1 MSNRIIIHKAAAED
15 FQLEVF
21 SSAPVDGSS
30 GDYEDGRIIKYLTHF
45 YSWHDASGSWKKF
58 IMDTDFSS
66 LTTRLSTQEVGQ
78 AAAESSLAT
87 IDASLQTRI
96 STEESASTSAVD
108 SAQVRAEAAEGVISG
123 NLSSELVNRAAD
135 VSAEASRASSAE
147 VVLSTN
153 LSSEL
158 VAREADVSAEKS
170 RAEAA
175 EGSLQTRLAA
185 EESNE
190 LSAETSLNL
199 RASTEESTRLAADNS
214 VAVTISAEASTAR
227 SAETSLESRLSSEED
242 RVDAILNAASADKN
256 TFVETV
262 SFINAIDV
270 AHDAQTSTQISS
282 VDSAI
287 ASAESS
293 RIASDSSLQT
303 RLSSEESTEASAEVS
318 LNTRMTAEASNELSA
333 EGSLDVR
340 SSSEEPLRLAEDTSI
355 ETTLDSAGSSR
366 ASGDSSLTTAAS
378 VEASTARSAE
388 VSVQSSTSAA
398 ALARGNAD
406 TSLQTRLST
415 EESAMI
421 VAVDSIE
428 ALRSAGDLSLT
439 TRVSS
444 EEVARAAGDSS
455 LTTRTG
461 VAESA
466 RSTADTSLTTR
477 LAAEESNELSAETSL
492 DTRVSSEASA
502 QVLADASLQTRFSG
516 ELSTERSKLDAILDS
531 AAADKDTFVEIVS
544 FITSVDTESDDA
556 LASYVVSV
564 DATISTE
571 VSTARSSEAVLS
583 TNLSSEVSAM
593 GSAVTATYATI
604 SGNIATHAA
613 AIDTKEQHEGVGRH
627 MRIDFTSETSFSV
640 AAVDLP
646 TNFEPGNGM
655 VQVFQLVSAG
665 VYRHLVAPSTYN
677 ATTGVMSFDLGSTA
691 KSGFVVFY
699 SFAGDE
705 TEATEVPTHANAR
718 ITGVDLSNLN
728 LTASTATSIKLNLS
742 GVTAANHEKHMS
754 FENKFVF
761 RFLDASALLMPMA
774 STMGISESSYYPYVT
789 ATWAADYSS
798 ITYSWTNHASS
809 PTLGENL
816 STGYSRIDMLIGAYG
831 YSVNSYLYDIFLQ
844 LHVDSTDITSLKTTS
859 GFGLSLADNSNS
871 LPVYDYYPETDGIK
885 SHSQTSTGPAWYWG
899 LPDDHVSEAGYING
913 KTAYLASQWKSPLMA
928 LFERGGVQ
936 FTKSGAT
943 KYWAPSN
950 TFIDSSHHLYSEL
963 TSNSASLQS
972 GSFAFYGLATGTIAT
987 ADKGL
992 AILRTSGSAFP
1003 QPDANTDITFYGAIH
1018 EDNGTQSL
1026 GARNGIPEDAQTDIK
1041 MVISMSDRTASNM
1054 SVKFYRNSATS
1065 AAGVTWVEVD
1075 RLYLGGHD
1083 VS

>member
-1 MSNRIIIHKAAAED
+1 MSNRIIIHKAVAED

-30 GDYEDGRIIKYLTHF
+30 GDYEDGRIIKFGTAF
-45 YSWHDASGSWKKF
+45 YAWHDASGSWKKF
-58 IMDTDFSS
+58 VQDSDFSS

-96 STEESASTSAVD
+96 STEEVARSSSVD
-108 SAQVRAEAAEGVISG
+108 SAETRAEAAEGVISG

-242 RVDAILNAASADKN
+242 RVDAILNASSADKN

-282 VDSAI
+282 IDSAI

-340 SSSEEPLRLAEDTSI
+340 SSSEESLRLAEDTSI

-677 ATTGVMSFDLGSTA
+677 ASTGVMSFDFGSTA

-705 TEATEVPTHANAR
+705 AEATVQVSNPVMYLSGFDGSGLSDSSGGSSSMKFTVTGVGSEANAQKYY
-718 ITGVDLSNLN
+718 NL
-728 LTASTATSIKLNLS
+728 LTPST
-742 GVTAANHEKHMS
+742 V
-754 FENKFVF
+754 
-761 RFLDASALLMPMA
+761 
-774 STMGISESSYYPYVT
+774 
-789 ATWAADYSS
+789 YSS
-798 ITYSWTNHASS
+798 NYGGSYNNQAIASFGNALNVSWNSGYTELTLSWTNASTPSNTGSGQYQYLSVHFGSTASS
-809 PTLGENL
+809 SAQMVWAVKIQGSDKALQTDSLLGSIGTTGDYHISPPYAVPTAGFSAYTATNTWASGTQGSSYRSFKGPKFSFDANDSLYASAARNNTQTSSVESFATGYVTMTSGGTDYYMKSHYAPSVASGHRLYNEIIGSRSSLNISYASQKYVRLAAPIGTSSFTLGYYGKDT
-816 STGYSRIDMLIGAYG
+816 SGRINNTTAAQPDADTNATFY
-831 YSVNSYLYDIFLQ
+831 FLAGEAT
-844 LHVDSTDITSLKTTS
+844 SGFMGTDITH
-859 GFGLSLADNSNS
+859 A
-871 LPVYDYYPETDGIK
+871 
-885 SHSQTSTGPAWYWG
+885 
-899 LPDDHVSEAGYING
+899 
-913 KTAYLASQWKSPLMA
+913 
-928 LFERGGVQ
+928 
-936 FTKSGAT
+936 
-943 KYWAPSN
+943 
-950 TFIDSSHHLYSEL
+950 
-963 TSNSASLQS
+963 
-972 GSFAFYGLATGTIAT
+972 
-987 ADKGL
+987 
-992 AILRTSGSAFP
+992 
-1003 QPDANTDITFYGAIH
+1003 
-1018 EDNGTQSL
+1018 
-1026 GARNGIPEDAQTDIK
+1026 DAQYDLKIIVA
-1041 MVISMSDRTASNM
+1041 MDDRTAGNM
-1054 SVKFYRNSATS
+1054 SYTVFRSDASLSTPS
-1065 AAGVTWVEVD
+1065 WTEVD
-1075 RLYLGGHD
+1075 RMYMGGHNP
-1083 VS
+1083 S

>member
-1 MSNRIIIHKAAAED
+1 MSNRIIIHKAVAED
-15 FQLEVF
+15 FKLEVF

-30 GDYEDGRIIKYLTHF
+30 GDYEDGRIIKFGTAF
-45 YSWHDASGSWKKF
+45 YAWHDASGSWKKF
-58 IMDTDFSS
+58 VQDSDFSS

-96 STEESASTSAVD
+96 STEEVARSSSVD
-108 SAQVRAEAAEGVISG
+108 SAETRAEAAEGVISG

-153 LSSEL
+153 LSSE
-158 VAREADVSAEKS
+158 VAARIVDVE
-170 RAEAA
+170 AEATRAGAA
-175 EGSLQTRLAA
+175 ENSLQTRLAA

-242 RVDAILNAASADKN
+242 RVDAILNASSADKN

-303 RLSSEESTEASAEVS
+303 RLSSEESTEASAEAS

-340 SSSEEPLRLAEDTSI
+340 SSAEESLRLAEDTSL
-355 ETTLDSAGSSR
+355 ETSLTGFGSSR
-366 ASGDSSLTTAAS
+366 AAGDSSLTTAAS

-388 VSVQSSTSAA
+388 VSVQSSLSAA

-406 TSLQTRLST
+406 TSLTTRLST
-415 EESAMI
+415 EESAMV
-421 VAVDSIE
+421 VAVASIA

-439 TRVSS
+439 TRLSS

-455 LTTRTG
+455 ATTRVG
-461 VAESA
+461 DEESA
-466 RSTADTSLTTR
+466 RAAADTSLTTR

-531 AAADKDTFVEIVS
+531 ASADKDTFVEIVS
-544 FITSVDTESDDA
+544 FITAVDTESDDA
-556 LASYVVSV
+556 LASYVTSV
-564 DATISTE
+564 DANISTE
-571 VSTARSSEAVLS
+571 VSTARSAEAVLS

-593 GSAVTATYATI
+593 GSAVTATYAAI

-627 MRIDFTSETSFSV
+627 VRIDFTNETSFSV
-640 AAVDLP
+640 AASALP

-655 VQVFQLVSAG
+655 VQVFQLVSSG

-677 ATTGVMSFDLGSTA
+677 ASTGAMSFELGSTA

-705 TEATEVPTHANAR
+705 GTATELLSSPQITGISSLSASQLVVSVSGLDATNKYLFMGTANQKINFQKSGTSSAATYMIDFNDDITISSDYSTVTFTLPGAPNTSSNRTMGLELTHLGHDASNR
-718 ITGVDLSNLN
+718 ITFDFDAGYNVSNLSVPSVS
-728 LTASTATSIKLNLS
+728 LASHKFGFYTQS
-742 GVTAANHEKHMS
+742 GTTV
-754 FENKFVF
+754 
-761 RFLDASALLMPMA
+761 DAS
-774 STMGISESSYYPYVT
+774 SSYHQFRVT
-789 ATWAADYSS
+789 FGYGPFDSAAFGKDPIAYDFLTNKMAQPGEWKIYGRRYSS
-798 ITYSWTNHASS
+798 STTYATKDVEW
-809 PTLGENL
+809 
-816 STGYSRIDMLIGAYG
+816 IG
-831 YSVNSYLYDIFLQ
+831 
-844 LHVDSTDITSLKTTS
+844 
-859 GFGLSLADNSNS
+859 NSNS
-871 LPVYDYYPETDGIK
+871 NDVTESWGTYYGYVIGNNDQNNGFSMQINKGHGGSSHGTYAWTNAGWYEFQLVYEGSDK
-885 SHSQTSTGPAWYWG
+885 SDFPIVITWRKYGSNSSSNKNYRPDQTIAAFTSTY
-899 LPDDHVSEAGYING
+899 S
-913 KTAYLASQWKSPLMA
+913 
-928 LFERGGVQ
+928 
-936 FTKSGAT
+936 SG
-943 KYWAPSN
+943 
-950 TFIDSSHHLYSEL
+950 D
-963 TSNSASLQS
+963 
-972 GSFAFYGLATGTIAT
+972 GT
-987 ADKGL
+987 
-992 AILRTSGSAFP
+992 
-1003 QPDANTDITFYGAIH
+1003 
-1018 EDNGTQSL
+1018 
-1026 GARNGIPEDAQTDIK
+1026 
-1041 MVISMSDRTASNM
+1041 
-1054 SVKFYRNSATS
+1054 
-1065 AAGVTWVEVD
+1065 
-1075 RLYLGGHD
+1075 
-1083 VS
+1083 

>member
-1 MSNRIIIHKAAAED
+1 MSNRIIIHKAVAED

-45 YSWHDASGSWKKF
+45 YAWHDASGEWKKF
-58 IMDTDFSS
+58 GNSTDITS
-66 LTTRLSTQEVGQ
+66 LETRLSAQEVDQ

-108 SAQVRAEAAEGVISG
+108 SAEVRAAAAEGVISG
-123 NLSSELVNRAAD
+123 NLSSELINRAAD
-135 VSAEASRASSAE
+135 VSAEASRAASAE
-147 VVLSTN
+147 VILSTN
-153 LSSEL
+153 LSSGIA
-158 VAREADVSAEKS
+158 AREADVSVEKA
-170 RAEAA
+170 RAGAA

-190 LSAETSLNL
+190 LSAETSLDT

-214 VAVTISAEASTAR
+214 IAVTVSAEASTAR
-227 SAETSLESRLSSEED
+227 SAETSLQTRLSSEED
-242 RVDAILNAASADKN
+242 RVDAILNASSADKDD
-256 TFVETV
+256 FVEIV

-282 VDSAI
+282 IDSAI
-287 ASAESS
+287 VSAESS
-293 RIASDSSLQT
+293 RGSADTSIQT
-303 RLSSEESTEASAEVS
+303 RLSVEESTETAAEAS
-318 LNTRMTAEASNELSA
+318 LNTRMAAEASNELSA

-340 SSSEEPLRLAEDTSI
+340 SSAEESLRLAEDTSL
-355 ETTLDSAGSSR
+355 ETSLSGADSSR
-366 ASGDSSLTTAAS
+366 TAGDSSLTTAAS
-378 VEASTARSAE
+378 SEASTARSAE
-388 VSVQSSTSAA
+388 VSVQSSISAA

-406 TSLQTRLST
+406 NSLETRLSV

-444 EEVARAAGDSS
+444 EEIARAAADSS
-455 LTTRTG
+455 LTTRVG

-466 RSTADTSLTTR
+466 RSSADSSLTTR

-502 QVLADASLQTRFSG
+502 QVLADGSLQTRFSG
-516 ELSTERSKLDAILDS
+516 ELSTERSKLDSILDS
-531 AAADKDTFVEIVS
+531 ADADKDTFVEIVS
-544 FITSVDTESDDA
+544 FITSVDTASDDA
-556 LASYVVSV
+556 LASYVVAV

-627 MRIDFTSETSFSV
+627 MRLDFTSETSFSV
-640 AAVDLP
+640 AAIDLP

-655 VQVFQLVSAG
+655 AQVFQLVSSG

-705 TEATEVPTHANAR
+705 GAATEVSSLPQFQLAVSNSSYTSDKPDEISESLGAATFRSTLYIADLDNAVLDSSGYSPQWTINKPTTMTYNSETSTYTPFINFGTHTSSGTTGAYIRWYSQQSTDGGSTWSSTDSNDVALTLYEYNFGGSDSESFPGTNVPAQTAGLNDVFKVWAEGYNTSGVKVFEAGSESSPYYTTAHDYDFTHQGGSYYGDLGGGNYGSAYWDSTNTADQIKAEIGDTTSVSLANPSQ
-718 ITGVDLSNLN
+718 LSAGDNFTEYLVSMN
-728 LTASTATSIKLNLS
+728 ANYSASSYGWSSGATDWVLSGTDAAEFDIKPYTSGDQSSLDNSTSCQIKFKENGSSYDRAVPSNGTYNVTLTAST
-742 GVTAANHEKHMS
+742 E
-754 FENKFVF
+754 
-761 RFLDASALLMPMA
+761 D
-774 STMGISESSYYPYVT
+774 
-789 ATWAADYSS
+789 
-798 ITYSWTNHASS
+798 
-809 PTLGENL
+809 
-816 STGYSRIDMLIGAYG
+816 
-831 YSVNSYLYDIFLQ
+831 
-844 LHVDSTDITSLKTTS
+844 TS
-859 GFGLSLADNSNS
+859 GNALSDTVWN
-871 LPVYDYYPETDGIK
+871 I
-885 SHSQTSTGPAWYWG
+885 
-899 LPDDHVSEAGYING
+899 
-913 KTAYLASQWKSPLMA
+913 
-928 LFERGGVQ
+928 
-936 FTKSGAT
+936 
-943 KYWAPSN
+943 
-950 TFIDSSHHLYSEL
+950 
-963 TSNSASLQS
+963 
-972 GSFAFYGLATGTIAT
+972 TI
-987 ADKGL
+987 
-992 AILRTSGSAFP
+992 
-1003 QPDANTDITFYGAIH
+1003 
-1018 EDNGTQSL
+1018 
-1026 GARNGIPEDAQTDIK
+1026 
-1041 MVISMSDRTASNM
+1041 VIS
-1054 SVKFYRNSATS
+1054 
-1065 AAGVTWVEVD
+1065 
-1075 RLYLGGHD
+1075 
-1083 VS
+1083 

>member
-1 MSNRIIIHKAAAED
+1 MSRINIFNATVED
-15 FQLEVF
+15 FQIEVF
-21 SSAPVDGSS
+21 ASAPVDGSS
-30 GDYEDGRIIKYLTHF
+30 GDYEDGRIVKFAKHF
-45 YSWHDASGSWKKF
+45 YMWHDASGEWKKF
-58 IMDTDFSS
+58 GNSTDITS
-66 LTTRLSTQEVGQ
+66 LETRLSTQEVGQ

-242 RVDAILNAASADKN
+242 RVDAILNASSADKN

-303 RLSSEESTEASAEVS
+303 RLSTEESTEASAEVS

-340 SSSEEPLRLAEDTSI
+340 SSSEESLRLAEDTSI
-355 ETTLDSAGSSR
+355 ETILDSAGSSR
-366 ASGDSSLTTAAS
+366 VSGDSSLTTAAS

-388 VSVQSSTSAA
+388 VSVQSSLSAA

-406 TSLQTRLST
+406 TSLETRLST
-415 EESAMI
+415 EESAMV
-421 VAVDSIE
+421 VAVASIA

-544 FITSVDTESDDA
+544 FITAVDTESDDA
-556 LASYVVSV
+556 LASYVTSV
-564 DATISTE
+564 DADISTE
-571 VSTARSSEAVLS
+571 VSTARSAEAVLS

-593 GSAVTATYATI
+593 GSAVTATYAAI

-613 AIDTKEQHEGVGRH
+613 AIDTKEQHEGEGRH
-627 MRIDFTSETSFSV
+627 MRVDFTSQTSFTV

-646 TNFEPGNGM
+646 SNFEPGNGM
-655 VQVFQLVSAG
+655 TQVFQDMGSNKF
-665 VYRHLVAPSTYN
+665 RHLVAPASYDASTG
-677 ATTGVMSFDLGSTA
+677 AMSFDLGSTA

-705 TEATEVPTHANAR
+705 GTATVPSSAAAFQFAVSASSYDANAPAEFSE
-718 ITGVDLSNLN
+718 TFAG
-728 LTASTATSIKLNLS
+728 A
-742 GVTAANHEKHMS
+742 
-754 FENKFVF
+754 ENKTAIYIADLDNASYTVTNDYGYDQYTWTINTPFSQEYDSGTSTYTNH
-761 RFLDASALLMPMA
+761 FLTWGNPGDTGAYIRWYSQE
-774 STMGISESSYYPYVT
+774 STDGGSSWSSTQYTDTTVTIDGTTGYVSGTESSSFPNT
-789 ATWAADYSS
+789 
-798 ITYSWTNHASS
+798 S
-809 PTLGENL
+809 PA
-816 STGYSRIDMLIGAYG
+816 IPA
-831 YSVNSYLYDIFLQ
+831 Q
-844 LHVDSTDITSLKTTS
+844 
-859 GFGLSLADNSNS
+859 
-871 LPVYDYYPETDGIK
+871 
-885 SHSQTSTGPAWYWG
+885 GPAVGSSFKLWAKGYDVNG
-899 LPDDHVSEAGYING
+899 VCIFTAG
-913 KTAYLASQWKSPLMA
+913 
-928 LFERGGVQ
+928 
-936 FTKSGAT
+936 
-943 KYWAPSN
+943 
-950 TFIDSSHHLYSEL
+950 SEL
-963 TSNSASLQS
+963 APYYNLDSDHDFKFQS
-972 GSFAFYGLATGTIAT
+972 GSHYVSSSLYWHSSGSTGLASVFGQTRNLTLTMPSSLSAGDSYSDNIAGFNANYNSSNYGWSSYGTNWALTGTDAAEFDI
-987 ADKGL
+987 GPY
-992 AILRTSGSAFP
+992 TSGD
-1003 QPDANTDITFYGAIH
+1003 Q
-1018 EDNGTQSL
+1018 QS
-1026 GARNGIPEDAQTDIK
+1026 
-1041 MVISMSDRTASNM
+1041 
-1054 SVKFYRNSATS
+1054 
-1065 AAGVTWVEVD
+1065 VT
-1075 RLYLGGHD
+1075 GSGD
-1083 VS
+1083 VSLKFKEGSSSYDRDVPSSGTYSVTLTATNSGGSDVVWNLSIVI